1 MGNRYSSPIV
11 VVIYI
16 YNSTYT
22 AALYPETRKYRYSLL
37 VTAKSPKN
45 VGESEERR
53 LSIGQRNETRNE
65 QKRSSRFINEQ
76 ILRFLGWFS
85 FLFFR

>member
-53 LSIGQRNETRNE
+53 LSIKEMKRETN
-65 QKRSSRFINEQ
+65 RSDPCVS
-76 ILRFLGWFS
+76 
-85 FLFFR
+85 